1 MEIGM
6 SIYTDD
12 YISKN
17 TPKKYKLG
25 DLYKIVISDRFE
37 ENVKKS
43 ANAPFSEI
51 MTITPEDAK
60 KILSN
65 NQNNR
70 TVNQTLIKTIANDIL
85 SERWMLNGESIIISK
100 DGELNDGQ
108 HRLLAIILA
117 KKSIET
123 LVFFGADRGSRITVD
138 MGRPRTVANLLSM
151 DNVQNYNSASAIA
164 RMYYQYRCNKYQDG
178 GSFVSA
184 TKQQIRQ
191 EYFDHREKID
201 DALKLVGH
209 QKFSNL
215 IGVTPMCTSYIAI
228 GDVNTKNRE
237 EFFFKLISGE
247 NIRAGNPI
255 LKAREHLI
263 DMKSKRTTAPQ
274 RMEVIFRYWNAWRRG
289 ITMQRACSIYNEWPE
304 LEA

>member
-1 MEIGM
+1 
-6 SIYTDD
+6 
-12 YISKN
+12 
-17 TPKKYKLG
+17 
-25 DLYKIVISDRFE
+25 
-37 ENVKKS
+37 
-43 ANAPFSEI
+43 
-51 MTITPEDAK
+51 
-60 KILSN
+60 
-65 NQNNR
+65 
-70 TVNQTLIKTIANDIL
+70 
-85 SERWMLNGESIIISK
+85 
-100 DGELNDGQ
+100 
-108 HRLLAIILA
+108 
-117 KKSIET
+117 
-123 LVFFGADRGSRITVD
+123 
-138 MGRPRTVANLLSM
+138 M

-191 EYFDHREKID
+191 EYFIYREKID

-215 IGVTPMCTSYIAI
+215 IGVTPICTSYIAI

-247 NIRAGNPI
+247 NMRAGNPI

-304 LEA
+304 LEE